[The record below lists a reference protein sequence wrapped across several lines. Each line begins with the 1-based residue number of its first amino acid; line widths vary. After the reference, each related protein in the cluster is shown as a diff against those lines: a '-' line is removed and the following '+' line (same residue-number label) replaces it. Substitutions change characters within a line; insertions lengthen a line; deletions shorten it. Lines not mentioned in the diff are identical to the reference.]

1 MAADAPRLYLD
12 PDRLTGPMTPGAEL
26 LLDEDQAHY
35 LRAVMRRETGAAL
48 ALFNGRD
55 GEWAAELVA
64 VGKRGAAA
72 RLVAQHRLPAPE
84 RRLELVMAPVKRGP
98 VEFAVEKATELG
110 VTAIRFA
117 VTRRTVVD
125 RLRMDRLA
133 AIAREAAEQCE
144 RLTVP
149 SIHAPEPLDTVLDR
163 LDDLPVVFGDE
174 TGAGRPAA
182 AVAAMLGDGPAGLLT
197 GPEGGFDPAE
207 LDRLRAR
214 PHLTAIGLGPR
225 VLRAETAVIAGLAV
239 LQALAPD
246 GGGARHRPGPPTF
259 LPG

>member
-1 MAADAPRLYLD
+1 TVALSSGPLVATLGLRNTVVVATEDAVLVADASRVQ
-12 PDRLTGPMTPGAEL
+12 E
-26 LLDEDQAHY
+26 
-35 LRAVMRRETGAAL
+35 
-48 ALFNGRD
+48 
-55 GEWAAELVA
+55 
-64 VGKRGAAA
+64 
-72 RLVAQHRLPAPE
+72 
-84 RRLELVMAPVKRGP
+84 
-98 VEFAVEKATELG
+98 
-110 VTAIRFA
+110 I
-117 VTRRTVVD
+117 RTVVD

-246 GGGARHRPGPPTF
+246 GGGARHRPGPPTS